1 VPSTEPKPAPAAAR
15 ATAGGHT
22 APAATGLLTVLCTF
36 TVLTFTGLLTVLED
50 EVTLLRRD
58 N

>member
-1 VPSTEPKPAPAAAR
+1 
-15 ATAGGHT
+15 
-22 APAATGLLTVLCTF
+22 LLTVLCTF